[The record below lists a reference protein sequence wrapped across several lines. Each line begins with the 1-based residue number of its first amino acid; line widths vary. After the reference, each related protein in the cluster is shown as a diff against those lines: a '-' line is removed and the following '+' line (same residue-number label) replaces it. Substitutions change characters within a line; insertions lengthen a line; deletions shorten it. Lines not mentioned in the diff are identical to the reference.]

1 MVNFMK
7 KKMILIDIIKNALNI
22 SNDIKIKYF
31 DIRKILKYINFDNEI
46 LKIGSGTYSHVYK
59 IGDKV
64 LKIGLAKLNEKIIK
78 SPFIVKTYFKKNI
91 LIKSK
96 KLKLIIGIE
105 IQEYAK
111 KIIIS
116 EAELYKFYETVR
128 DNGIIWRDVKPEN
141 IGVLNN
147 KIVIIDTDYI
157 YKKGKNKSNIQ
168 FFSALDKKFDFIY
181 YLFFDSKIEKC

>member
-111 KIIIS
+111 K
-116 EAELYKFYETVR
+116 
-128 DNGIIWRDVKPEN
+128 
-141 IGVLNN
+141 
-147 KIVIIDTDYI
+147 
-157 YKKGKNKSNIQ
+157 
-168 FFSALDKKFDFIY
+168 
-181 YLFFDSKIEKC
+181 

>member
-116 EAELYKFYETVR
+116 ETELYKFYETVR

-181 YLFFDSKIEKC
+181 YNNIRNNRRK